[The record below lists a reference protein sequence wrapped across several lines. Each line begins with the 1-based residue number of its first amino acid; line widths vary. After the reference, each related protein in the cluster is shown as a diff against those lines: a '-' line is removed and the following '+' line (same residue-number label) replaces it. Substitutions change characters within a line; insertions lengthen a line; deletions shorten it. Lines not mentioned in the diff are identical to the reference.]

1 MKHWG
6 FPFSPKFSNSW
17 LEIKWN
23 RPLFRF
29 GPTGPLWL
37 IWSFRSVRRKCS
49 FPFHNCCPVSTALL
63 YPAYQ
68 YNKQTRGGLGQVCAT
83 GMYRSIGQVEFPKF
97 QTGIFLNGKRSLTR
111 DSQIEV
117 FCCIGYLGHWT
128 HQNNKT
134 FAAPAFLKSRK
145 WARSRRSF
153 QSLPLIAAYRYLSY
167 SGIQIFQKAN
177 LFKLSLAFIYSI

>member
-23 RPLFRF
+23 RPMLRF

-37 IWSFRSVRRKCS
+37 IWSFRSVRLECS
-49 FPFHNCCPVSTALL
+49 FPFDNCCPVSTALL

-68 YNKQTRGGLGQVCAT
+68 YNKQTRSGLGQVCAT
-83 GMYRSIGQVEFPKF
+83 GMYRSIRQVEFPKF
-97 QTGIFLNGKRSLTR
+97 QTGIFVAWKAL
-111 DSQIEV
+111 
-117 FCCIGYLGHWT
+117 GYLGHWT
-128 HQNNKT
+128 HQNNEM
-134 FAAPAFLKSRK
+134 FSAPAFLKSKK
-145 WARSRRSF
+145 WARRGRSF
-153 QSLPLIAAYRYLSY
+153 QSLPLIAAYRYLSC

>member
-37 IWSFRSVRRKCS
+37 IWSFRSVRLKCS
-49 FPFHNCCPVSTALL
+49 FPFDNCCPVSTTLL

-83 GMYRSIGQVEFPKF
+83 GNFKPEFF
-97 QTGIFLNGKRSLTR
+97 FNGKRSLTR
-111 DSQIEV
+111 DSKIEV

-134 FAAPAFLKSRK
+134 FSAPAFLKSKK

-153 QSLPLIAAYRYLSY
+153 QSLPLIAAYRYLSC
-167 SGIQIFQKAN
+167 SGIQIFQKGK
-177 LFKLSLAFIYSI
+177 FV

>member
-6 FPFSPKFSNSW
+6 FPFSPKFCNSW

-23 RPLFRF
+23 RPQFRF

-37 IWSFRSVRRKCS
+37 IWPFWRVRLKCS
-49 FPFHNCCPVSTALL
+49 FPFDNCCPVSTALL

-68 YNKQTRGGLGQVCAT
+68 YNKQTRGAWVRSAPPECTVPLGKWNFQNFKP
-83 GMYRSIGQVEFPKF
+83 EFL
-97 QTGIFLNGKRSLTR
+97 LNGKRSLTR

-117 FCCIGYLGHWT
+117 FCCIGYIGHWT

-134 FAAPAFLKSRK
+134 FSAPAFLKSRK
-145 WARSRRSF
+145 WARSGRSF

-167 SGIQIFQKAN
+167 RGIQIFQKAN

>member
-23 RPLFRF
+23 RPQFRF

-37 IWSFRSVRRKCS
+37 IWSFRSVRLKCS
-49 FPFHNCCPVSTALL
+49 FPFDNCYPVSTALL

-68 YNKQTRGGLGQVCAT
+68 YNKQMRGGLGQVCAT

-97 QTGIFLNGKRSLTR
+97 QTGIFVKWKALINSRLTNWSVLLYRLSWSLNTSK
-111 DSQIEV
+111 
-117 FCCIGYLGHWT
+117 
-128 HQNNKT
+128 
-134 FAAPAFLKSRK
+134 
-145 WARSRRSF
+145 
-153 QSLPLIAAYRYLSY
+153 
-167 SGIQIFQKAN
+167 
-177 LFKLSLAFIYSI
+177 

>member
-23 RPLFRF
+23 RPQFRF

-37 IWSFRSVRRKCS
+37 IWSFRSVRLKCS
-49 FPFHNCCPVSTALL
+49 FPFDNCYPVSTALL

-83 GMYRSIGQVEFPKF
+83 GMYRSIGHVEFPTF
-97 QTGIFLNGKRSLTR
+97 QMGILLNGKHPIFRISGFGRYSDKPLRLTL
-111 DSQIEV
+111 INN
-117 FCCIGYLGHWT
+117 INIYL
-128 HQNNKT
+128 Q
-134 FAAPAFLKSRK
+134 L
-145 WARSRRSF
+145 
-153 QSLPLIAAYRYLSY
+153 LLSVLTPNHY
-167 SGIQIFQKAN
+167 A
-177 LFKLSLAFIYSI
+177 